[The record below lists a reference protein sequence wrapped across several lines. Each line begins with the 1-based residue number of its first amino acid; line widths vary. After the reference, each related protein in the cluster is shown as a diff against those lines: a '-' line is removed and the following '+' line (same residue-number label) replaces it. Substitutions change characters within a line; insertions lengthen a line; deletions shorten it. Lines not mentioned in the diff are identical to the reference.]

1 MVNFLTSI
9 GLDGATILQKSWH
22 GGKPKT
28 HHHYPPWPV
37 FDNSTEVYK
46 ELVS

>member
-22 GGKPKT
+22 GGKPKPT
-28 HHHYPPWPV
+28 TIIRHGRYLTTALKYIR
-37 FDNSTEVYK
+37 N
-46 ELVS
+46 